1 MERGDRKM
9 SSSADI
15 EQDRN
20 TVRAT
25 APKRSGTRDRL
36 SVELGVHIAFWIAL
50 LVLCVFVIWP
60 TVSVLRYPDL
70 SDYLDVLT
78 RPRLFTA
85 ARNSLFV
92 TAGSTLAATF
102 VGFVFAFVATRR
114 DMPGRKFFRAM
125 GMLPLFA
132 PPFMVAF
139 AYILMFG
146 RQGLV
151 SHHLLGL
158 DIDIFGWQ
166 GLCLSQTIAF
176 FPLAMMIIKSVL
188 EGIHPSMEQAA
199 LTLGARESDAL
210 RTVMLPLVR
219 PGIIGAMLVIA
230 ITVLADF
237 GNAVVIAGNYP
248 LLATEAWFMMEGLA
262 DLRGA
267 AVVVSALLVPT
278 IGLFIASRTLV
289 GDRNYSTITGR
300 GSDMD
305 QMATPGP
312 VKWAAFAICAL
323 TSVFVLVV
331 YFGIVLAGLT
341 EAWGNDWSLTLRHW
355 SETRQ
360 WAGAI
365 GTSVMIAVLAGLVTA
380 AVGQI
385 TAFLHSRALPFRFV
399 LDFLSV
405 LPGALPGV
413 FVGVG
418 FVLAFNGPPLEL
430 AGTIWIIVFAL
441 GFWHLPQAYETTSAS
456 LRQIH
461 KSIEDAARNLGA
473 GEMRLLTDVYVPL
486 LSRSLF
492 AAFVQ
497 SFVRSISNISVVV
510 FLVAPGNVLVTFVL
524 LQMIGGANW
533 SGAAA
538 LTTALLVIT
547 FLCIG
552 AAQLVVGRSA
562 PTLRGA

>member
-1 MERGDRKM
+1 M
-9 SSSADI
+9 STSADI
-15 EQDRN
+15 AQA
-20 TVRAT
+20 AT
-25 APKRSGTRDRL
+25 QRSGSSSRSSAGNVL
-36 SVELGVHIAFWIAL
+36 GVELGVRVVFWIAMV
-50 LVLCVFVIWP
+50 VLCVFVIWP

-70 SDYLDVLT
+70 ADYVDVLT
-78 RPRLFTA
+78 RPRLLTA

-92 TAGSTLAATF
+92 TIISTLAATF
-102 VGFVFAFVATRR
+102 VGFVFAFAATRR
-114 DMPGRKFFRAM
+114 DIPFRRFFRTA

-151 SHHLLGL
+151 THHLLGF
-158 DIDIFGWQ
+158 DIDIFGWK
-166 GLCLSQTIAF
+166 GLCLSQTVAF
-176 FPLAMMIIKSVL
+176 FPLAMMITKSVL

-199 LTLGARESDAL
+199 LTLGAREVDAL

-219 PGIIGAMLVIA
+219 PGVIGAMLVIA

-237 GNAVVIAGNYP
+237 GNAVVIAGDYP

-278 IGLFIASRTLV
+278 IALFIASRTLV
-289 GDRNYSTITGR
+289 GNRSYSTVTGR

-305 QMATPGP
+305 QIATPGL
-312 VKWAAFAICAL
+312 VKWSVVTICAV
-323 TSVFVLVV
+323 TSIFVIVV
-331 YFGIVLAGLT
+331 YFGIILCGLT

-355 SETRQ
+355 GETRQ

-365 GTSVMIAVLAGLVTA
+365 GTSVLVAALAGFVTA
-380 AVGQI
+380 TIGQV
-385 TAFLHSRALPFRFV
+385 TAFLHSRALPFRFL

-456 LRQIH
+456 LKQIH

-473 GEMRLLTDVYVPL
+473 SEIRLLKDVYVPL

-492 AAFVQ
+492 ASFVQ

-510 FLVAPGNVLVTFVL
+510 FLVAPGNVLVTFVI

-538 LTTALLVIT
+538 LTTALLAIT

-552 AAQLVVGRSA
+552 VAQFIVARMS